1 MNWYLQYVHPK
12 LFFNN
17 IFPTTTQGL
26 KVMAQHLLILRT
38 LILAS
43 TSLLAACSSGDDSA
57 AGGGNT
63 NTTPVNAALMTNGA
77 VAISSDNTL
86 EKHYIHDGDIT
97 TTAWTASNAGDSIT
111 VMFSRN
117 YAVTHFTL
125 HLTSSAFSA
134 NDLNIATTAD
144 GWTFTTVNLVS
155 DCSTLSM
162 GSGQIACTFS
172 SVKNI
177 SGIGITITAG
187 THAATTLPL
196 YELIATGT

>member
-1 MNWYLQYVHPK
+1 
-12 LFFNN
+12 
-17 IFPTTTQGL
+17 
-26 KVMAQHLLILRT
+26 MAQHLLILRT

-86 EKHYIHDGDIT
+86 EKHYIHDGDT
-97 TTAWTASNAGDSIT
+97 TTALTASNAVDFIT
-111 VMFSRN
+111 VLFSRT